1 MAPVRRFTDF
11 LTELQQL
18 EKASVAAQGPL
29 ILEAFA
35 RHTRFDGGALYLRDG
50 RSSGLRLAA
59 KSASCVAPDILEIDI
74 RAEDALVPVPSVVV
88 PLQSNRETVGVLALS
103 TQTMHPDDD
112 LDDDVAFARA
122 AGGFVSTLIANQ
134 RLTVEMR
141 EGDFQLKY
149 RLWEL
154 ESLYD
159 IGLSIASTLNV
170 DELADEILFRMISL
184 TNARRAALYLR
195 EGGFK
200 LYRSFGDVREGFLE
214 TELSEQLVR
223 EGKPLTFE
231 GGAACLFP
239 GCATFVAVPIKG
251 SNDAVIGVLAAAD
264 REMREG
270 GLGAF
275 EANELRLLSL
285 FGNQVAI
292 ALENARLHRDAL
304 EKQALERDLEL
315 AATIQSNI
323 LPKAIPQIDGI
334 EIAALSRPARQVGGD
349 YHAFFVREGVITA
362 LVADVAGKSMPA
374 ALLVSAL
381 HAVLQLL
388 FAEGREIGDI
398 AAELNRHIHK
408 WSAENKFITMVMVSI
423 DRENESIS
431 YVNAG
436 HNPAYLIVDGKI
448 DTMKSHGLPIG
459 ILSGTRYVT
468 QTRAFPAGSCV
479 VLYSDGITE
488 AEDIRDEEFGN
499 ERLEALL
506 EQHIDYSAALIRD
519 QIADAVDAFV
529 GEAPQKDDETLV
541 IVRRA

>member
-1 MAPVRRFTDF
+1 MPVRRFADF
-11 LTELQQL
+11 FSELQLL
-18 EKASVAAQGPL
+18 EKASIAAQGPL
-29 ILEAFA
+29 ILDAFA
-35 RHTRFDGGALYLRDG
+35 RHTRFDSGALYLREG
-50 RSSGLRLAA
+50 RGTGLRLAA
-59 KSASCVAPDILEIDI
+59 KSHRCVAPEILDADA
-74 RAEDALVPVPSVVV
+74 RAEDAVLPSPTLVVQ
-88 PLQSNRETVGVLALS
+88 LQSHRESLGLLALS
-103 TQTMHPDDD
+103 MEAGGDALDDD
-112 LDDDVAFARA
+112 LAIARA
-122 AGGFVSTLIANQ
+122 AAAYVATLITNQ
-134 RLTVEMR
+134 RLTQEMR

-159 IGLSIASTLNV
+159 IRLSIASTLNV

-195 EGGFK
+195 EDGFK

-214 TELSEQLVR
+214 AELSEQLIR
-223 EGKPLTFE
+223 EGRPLTFD
-231 GGAACLFP
+231 GGSACLFP

-264 REMREG
+264 RETREG
-270 GLGAF
+270 GIGAF

-292 ALENARLHRDAL
+292 ALENARLHREAL
-304 EKQALERDLEL
+304 EKQAMERDLEL
-315 AATIQSNI
+315 AATIQRDI
-323 LPKAIPQIDGI
+323 LPKAIPQIEGI

-388 FAEGREIGDI
+388 FAEGREIAEI
-398 AAELNRHIHK
+398 ATELNRHIHN
-408 WSAENKFITMVMVSI
+408 WSAENKFITMIIVSI
-423 DRENESIS
+423 DRENENIQ

-436 HNPAYLIVDGKI
+436 HNPAYLICDGRI
-448 DTMKSHGLPIG
+448 DTVNSNGLPIG
-459 ILSGTRYVT
+459 ILPGTRYSS

-488 AEDIRDEEFGN
+488 AEDMRDEEFGN

-506 EQHIDYSAALIRD
+506 EQHIDCSEI
-519 QIADAVDAFV
+519 
-529 GEAPQKDDETLV
+529 G
-541 IVRRA
+541 RAS

>member
-1 MAPVRRFTDF
+1 MSPVRRFTDF

-18 EKASVAAQGPL
+18 EKASIAAQGPL

-35 RHTRFDGGALYLRDG
+35 RHTRFDGGALYLREG
-50 RSSGLRLAA
+50 RTSGLRLAA
-59 KSASCVAPDILEIDI
+59 KSIRCVAPEILEIDI
-74 RAEDALVPVPSVVV
+74 RAEDALTPSPIVVV
-88 PLQSNRETVGVLALS
+88 SLQSNRDAVGLLALS
-103 TQTMHPDDD
+103 TESAHLDG

-122 AGGFVSTLIANQ
+122 AAGYVSTLIANQ
-134 RLTVEMR
+134 RLTQEMR

-200 LYRSFGDVREGFLE
+200 LYRSFGDVRAGFLE
-214 TELSEQLVR
+214 TELSEQLLR

-231 GGAACLFP
+231 GGADCLFP

-264 REMREG
+264 RETREG
-270 GLGAF
+270 GIGAF

-423 DRENESIS
+423 DREHETIS

-459 ILSGTRYVT
+459 ILSGTRYAT
-468 QTRAFPAGSCV
+468 QTRPFPAGSCV

-488 AEDIRDEEFGN
+488 AEDIHDEEFGN

-506 EQHIDYSAALIRD
+506 EQHIDYSASLIRD
-519 QIADAVDAFV
+519 QIADAVDSFV